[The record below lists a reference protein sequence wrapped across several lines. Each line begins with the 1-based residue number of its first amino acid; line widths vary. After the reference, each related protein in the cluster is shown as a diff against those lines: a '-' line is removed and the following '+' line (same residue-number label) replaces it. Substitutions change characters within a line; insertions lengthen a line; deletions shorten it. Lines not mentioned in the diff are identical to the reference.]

1 MNAPGKSMIKV
12 VSILMLIF
20 SSISLIVLFVSLI
33 GSAYIA
39 AYHLGVGVILI
50 FALIISFA
58 SVIFEFIAAI
68 LGLKHCGRPEKANSL
83 FGIGVTHNYRS
94 RQHTFQ
100 HYLRQFFRT
109 QLSLARASDTLHRR
123 RKPEQERSQH
133 QHLIPL
139 ISFAALITRRC
150 FFCN

>member
-83 FGIGVTHNYRS
+83 FGIGVTLIPQMAVDMETRQSTVSVFRLAEPRPS
-94 RQHTFQ
+94 RTIGMVWRKTSPLETH
-100 HYLRQFFRT
+100 FRT
-109 QLSLARASDTLHRR
+109 VAGVVLDCAGQIMAGA
-123 RKPEQERSQH
+123 P
-133 QHLIPL
+133 
-139 ISFAALITRRC
+139 
-150 FFCN
+150 

>member
-1 MNAPGKSMIKV
+1 
-12 VSILMLIF
+12 MLIF

-83 FGIGVTHNYRS
+83 FGIGVTLIIIAAVSILFNIIS
-94 RQHTFQ
+94 DNFSV
-100 HYLRQFFRT
+100 LN
-109 QLSLARASDTLHRR
+109 LVSLVLPILYTVGASQN
-123 RKPEQERSQH
+123 KN
-133 QHLIPL
+133 
-139 ISFAALITRRC
+139 AANI
-150 FFCN
+150 NI

>member
-33 GSAYIA
+33 GSAYIE

-83 FGIGVTHNYRS
+83 FGIGVTLIIIAAVSILFNIIS
-94 RQHTFQ
+94 DNFSV
-100 HYLRQFFRT
+100 LN
-109 QLSLARASDTLHRR
+109 LVSLVLPILYTVGASQN
-123 RKPEQERSQH
+123 KN
-133 QHLIPL
+133 
-139 ISFAALITRRC
+139 AANI
-150 FFCN
+150 NI